1 MGCDYLYESH
11 LGDYYIISIHAPVW
25 GATQIWRHQYECLSY
40 FNPRTRMG
48 CDYQVHFLSLGNNL
62 FQSTHPYGVRRVKN
76 DNCLKSI
83 LFQSTHPYGVRPR
96 SPAVLEPLLSF
107 QSTHPYGVR
116 RIGAKLQSYCRH
128 ISIHAPVW
136 GATVIQLNRRLL
148 FSISIHAPVWG
159 ATVSFV

>member
-1 MGCDYLYESH
+1 MRLSIRKSFRRLLYN
-11 LGDYYIISIHAPVW
+11 
-25 GATQIWRHQYECLSY
+25 

-48 CDYQVHFLSLGNNL
+48 CDPDLAPSIRMPIL